1 MSFKLFS
8 LSSMYQ
14 GSLDSFYLDNPNTKS
29 LSYDDHCNLLINN
42 TTEFA
47 GCYTRNF
54 RKLGIDTKCVI
65 SNDTSLQNKWR
76 SENSTNSTKKSN
88 ILFEQINAFKPD
100 ILWIENLSYI
110 NTAWF
115 KRVREEIKTIKLIIA
130 YHCAPYDKKLIE
142 KLRKADFI
150 ITCTPGLKQAFENES
165 LKTYL
170 IYHGFDNELLTRVER
185 KGKVLSNNLVFSGS
199 LITGGSFHNIRINLI
214 ENLIKENIDLA
225 LYVTLEKRYKIK
237 AKQLIY
243 ILAEILKKL
252 KLNWLTDRIPIFQ
265 YGQSPVKS
273 YSETLLRSNQQ
284 PLYGIDMF
292 NLFQKSK
299 IVLNLHTGVAGDYAG
314 NMRMF
319 EVTGIGSCLLTDNKK
334 NMNDLF
340 EVGKEVMIYDS
351 PEDCIEKVKWL
362 LEHDQEREKIA
373 MLGQRKTL
381 GMHTVEIRCRSII
394 DIINKELSMS

>member
-1 MSFKLFS
+1 
-8 LSSMYQ
+8 MYQ

-273 YSETLLRSNQQ
+273 YSETLLRSNHQ

>member
-1 MSFKLFS
+1 
-8 LSSMYQ
+8 MYQ

-54 RKLGIDTKCVI
+54 RNLGIDTKCVI
-65 SNDTSLQNKWR
+65 SNDTYLLNKWR
-76 SENSTNSTKKSN
+76 SENSTNSVKKSD

-199 LITGGSFHNIRINLI
+199 LITGSSFHNIRINLI

-243 ILAEILKKL
+243 FLAEILNKL
-252 KLNWLTDRIPIFQ
+252 KMKWLTDRIPIFQ
-265 YGQSPVKS
+265 YGRSSVKS
-273 YSETLLRSNQQ
+273 YSETLLRSNHQ

-381 GMHTVEIRCRSII
+381 GMHTVEIRCKSII
-394 DIINKELSMS
+394 DIINKELLMS

>member
-1 MSFKLFS
+1 
-8 LSSMYQ
+8 
-14 GSLDSFYLDNPNTKS
+14 
-29 LSYDDHCNLLINN
+29 LLINN

-54 RKLGIDTKCVI
+54 RNLGIDTKCVI
-65 SNDTSLQNKWR
+65 SNDTYLLNKWR
-76 SENSTNSTKKSN
+76 SENSTNSVKKSD

-115 KRVREEIKTIKLIIA
+115 KRVREEIKSIKLIIA
-130 YHCAPYDKKLIE
+130 YHCAPYNKELIE

-150 ITCTPGLKQAFENES
+150 ITCTPGLKLAFENEG

-170 IYHGFDNELLTRVER
+170 VYHGFDNELLTRVER

-381 GMHTVEIRCRSII
+381 GMHTVEIRCKSII
-394 DIINKELSMS
+394 DIINKELLMS

>member
-1 MSFKLFS
+1 
-8 LSSMYQ
+8 MYQ

-76 SENSTNSTKKSN
+76 SENSTNSIKKSN

-273 YSETLLRSNQQ
+273 YSETLLRSNHQ

>member
-1 MSFKLFS
+1 
-8 LSSMYQ
+8 MYQ

-29 LSYDDHCNLLINN
+29 LSYNDHCNLLINN

-65 SNDTSLQNKWR
+65 SNDTYLLNKWR
-76 SENSTNSTKKSN
+76 SENSTNSVKKSD

-110 NTAWF
+110 NTAWL

-130 YHCAPYDKKLIE
+130 YHCAPYNKELIE

-150 ITCTPGLKQAFENES
+150 ITCTPGLKLAFENEG

-170 IYHGFDNELLTRVER
+170 VYHGFDNELLTRVER
-185 KGKVLSNNLVFSGS
+185 KGKVLSINLVFSGS
-199 LITGGSFHNIRINLI
+199 LITGSSFHNIRINLI

-243 ILAEILKKL
+243 FLAEILNKL
-252 KLNWLTDRIPIFQ
+252 KMKWLTDRIPIFQ
-265 YGQSPVKS
+265 YGRSPVKS
-273 YSETLLRSNQQ
+273 YSETLLRSNHQ

-340 EVGKEVMIYDS
+340 EVGTEVMVYDN

-362 LEHDQEREKIA
+362 LAHDQEREKIA

-381 GMHTVEIRCRSII
+381 GKHTVEIRCKSII
-394 DIINKELSMS
+394 DIINKELLMS

>member
-1 MSFKLFS
+1 
-8 LSSMYQ
+8 
-14 GSLDSFYLDNPNTKS
+14 
-29 LSYDDHCNLLINN
+29 
-42 TTEFA
+42 
-47 GCYTRNF
+47 
-54 RKLGIDTKCVI
+54 
-65 SNDTSLQNKWR
+65 
-76 SENSTNSTKKSN
+76 
-88 ILFEQINAFKPD
+88 
-100 ILWIENLSYI
+100 
-110 NTAWF
+110 
-115 KRVREEIKTIKLIIA
+115 
-130 YHCAPYDKKLIE
+130 
-142 KLRKADFI
+142 
-150 ITCTPGLKQAFENES
+150 
-165 LKTYL
+165 
-170 IYHGFDNELLTRVER
+170 
-185 KGKVLSNNLVFSGS
+185 
-199 LITGGSFHNIRINLI
+199 
-214 ENLIKENIDLA
+214 
-225 LYVTLEKRYKIK
+225 LEKRYKIK

>member
-1 MSFKLFS
+1 
-8 LSSMYQ
+8 MYQ

-76 SENSTNSTKKSN
+76 SENSTNSVKKSD

-115 KRVREEIKTIKLIIA
+115 KRVREEIKSIKLIIA
-130 YHCAPYDKKLIE
+130 YHCAPYNKELIE

-150 ITCTPGLKQAFENES
+150 ITCTPGLKQAFENEG

>member
-8 LSSMYQ
+8 LSSIYP
-14 GSLDSFYLDNPNTKS
+14 GSLDSFYLNNPDTES
-29 LSYDDHCNLLINN
+29 LSYDDHSNLLINF

-47 GCYTRNF
+47 GSYARHF

-65 SNDTSLQNKWR
+65 SNDIYLQNKWR
-76 SENSTNSTKKSN
+76 SENSTNSGKKSDT
-88 ILFEQINAFKPD
+88 LFEQIKAFMPD
-100 ILWIENLSYI
+100 ILWIENLSFI
-110 NTAWF
+110 NIAWF
-115 KRVREEIKTIKLIIA
+115 QKVREEIKTIKLIIA
-130 YHCAPYDKKLIE
+130 YHCAPYNKELIE

-150 ITCTPGLKQAFENES
+150 ITCTPGLKQAFENEG

-170 IYHGFDNELLTRVER
+170 VYHGFDNELLARVER
-185 KGKVLSNNLVFSGS
+185 KGEALSDNLVFSGS

-225 LYVTLEKRYKIK
+225 LYATLEKRYKIK

-252 KLNWLTDRIPIFQ
+252 KMKWLTDRIPIFQ

-273 YSETLLRSNQQ
+273 YSETLLRSNHQ

-340 EVGKEVMIYDS
+340 EAGTEVMVYDS
-351 PEDCIEKVKWL
+351 PEDCMEKVKWL

-381 GMHTVEIRCRSII
+381 GKHTVEIRCKSII
-394 DIINKELSMS
+394 DIINKELLMS